1 MRERLPI
8 FHAKPRHPRV
18 GPIFSSTP
26 EVYVGLLDLVSGA
39 AAAYSVA
46 RKLQAAYT
54 GSLIR
59 IRRASDNVEQDFGAL
74 SSGGL
79 DTASIATFLSATT
92 GAIATIYDQSGNA
105 RNVTQA
111 TAGNQPAYVASAQ
124 NGRPTARFTAASS
137 HYLENAA
144 VATAFSGEDMPL
156 TAFAAAAYDNVATGT
171 TKAVWGFGSS
181 ASAAPLFHSGA
192 TATPDFTSVRRND
205 GSTLITLTGGVP
217 VEDQFVID
225 ETVFPG
231 TTLTRLINGTTVIN
245 AGAMDVATATFNRFC
260 YGARARSAVE
270 LLMDGDEPELVLWP
284 SALSSGNR
292 TLIRANQAAYYGV
305 AVV

>member
-1 MRERLPI
+1 MQRRQSQPYAAAINVPQL
-8 FHAKPRHPRV
+8 
-18 GPIFSSTP
+18 GP
-26 EVYVGLLDLVSGA
+26 LDLVSGVG

-46 RKLQAAYT
+46 RKLRAAYT

-59 IRRASDNVEQDFGAL
+59 IRRASDNTEQDFAAL
-74 SSGGL
+74 PNGDL
-79 DTASIATFLSATT
+79 DSASVATFLAATT
-92 GAIATIYDQSGNA
+92 GFIVTIYDQSGNA

-144 VATAFSGEDMPL
+144 VATAFSGEDTPL
-156 TAFAAAAYDNVATGT
+156 TAFAAAAYNNVATGA

-192 TATPDFTSVRRND
+192 TTIPDFTSVRRDD
-205 GSTLITLTGGVP
+205 GTTLVTLTGGTP
-217 VEDQFVID
+217 VEDQFVLD

-245 AGAMDVATATFNRFC
+245 AGAMNVPSATFNRFC
-260 YGARARSAVE
+260 YGARARAAVE
-270 LLMDGDEPELVLWP
+270 LLMDGDEPELLLWP
-284 SALSSGNR
+284 SALSSSNR

-305 AVV
+305 TVV